1 MSIVDAK
8 PCSEGQ
14 LRLKHSKG
22 HLKCNTAR
30 DTGRIGNYECH
41 AENHLLQIILKSGGK
56 MKVKQLKVCNIGRI
70 ENETVVFEK
79 PLNLFFGEIR
89 SGKTT
94 LAINSLKLLFGGSYS
109 NDILRHGTSAG
120 YVEDCGR
127 KREIS

>member
-1 MSIVDAK
+1 
-8 PCSEGQ
+8 
-14 LRLKHSKG
+14 
-22 HLKCNTAR
+22 
-30 DTGRIGNYECH
+30 
-41 AENHLLQIILKSGGK
+41 